1 MTLKVRTTRTHEA
14 LLATSHEEPYGA
26 QHPHHSDPG
35 VIPTD
40 RHRHPDGAHSVR
52 IDENAKHFGAWDHP
66 DVTTV
71 RRAIRTWLRH
81 FDCLTHHGHA
91 VPLYWLHDWLMNG
104 PCVGRRTPNP
114 DAAWAAHLTLISALN
129 QPSSG
134 LSVVPKRSMVH
145 V

>member
-1 MTLKVRTTRTHEA
+1 MKNPTEPNTRITA
-14 LLATSHEEPYGA
+14 IPAPFL
-26 QHPHHSDPG
+26 
-35 VIPTD
+35 PTD
-40 RHRHPDGAHSVR
+40 IASLMESHSVR
-52 IDENAKHFGAWDHP
+52 IDESAKHSGAWDHP

-114 DAAWAAHLTLISALN
+114 DAGWAAHLTLISALN
-129 QPSSG
+129 QPNGG
-134 LSVVPKRSMVH
+134 LSVVLKRSMVH